1 MQSRRGEPKGE
12 ATDANRADV
21 VRGLGEL
28 YAGFEVVDRELD
40 LGEGRRVDWVGV
52 DSTGRL
58 VLVLLVREDGV
69 EPVIAALDALAFVQ
83 KNRGVLAGH
92 LQNQRLRPDVSPI
105 VALVAE
111 SFSDRML
118 GRLSS
123 LNAEAVRLFE
133 LRTVASARGAHV
145 YLAPIEA
152 RPAREAVIAPRGAEV
167 FLSRLDVERR
177 ALAELALKRI
187 GRIDD
192 LVGYTASEKTVTW
205 RWQGELLCSLSSV
218 DDQLDARIEP
228 GGAGERLTSTADLE
242 AFVDL
247 ALARYVDL
255 LGAATPPGGGLGH
268 GLAAAQ
274 EPRLEPRELLT
285 PAELEAFRQPSSP

>member
-1 MQSRRGEPKGE
+1 MQGRRGEQKGE
-12 ATDANRADV
+12 ATDRNRADV

-83 KNRGVLAGH
+83 RNRGVLAGH
-92 LQNQRLRPDVSPI
+92 LQNQRLRPDVSPV

-111 SFSDRML
+111 SFSDRLL
-118 GRLSS
+118 GRLSG
-123 LNAEAVRLFE
+123 LDAEAVRLFE
-133 LRTVASARGAHV
+133 LRTVTSARGEHV

-152 RPAREAVIAPRGAEV
+152 RAAREAVTAPRGAEV

-177 ALAELALKRI
+177 ALAELVLKRI

-228 GGAGERLTSTADLE
+228 GGGSQPLTSSADLE

-247 ALARYVDL
+247 ALGRYVAL
-255 LGAATPPGGGLGH
+255 LGAVAPPGGGFGH
-268 GLAAAQ
+268 ALAAAQ

-285 PAELEAFRQPSSP
+285 PAELEAFRQPTSP